1 MAQQEGPVSGG
12 PTSPPPLRQVPVTHA
27 AQQNTDAARAVATLP
42 ATFPQTLAASCGGT
56 PATARGG
63 CNGVRWGGGRIW
75 LGRLLGFMLLISFL
89 AALCILNTHP

>member
-12 PTSPPPLRQVPVTHA
+12 PTSPRHS
-27 AQQNTDAARAVATLP
+27 ARSLSRTPHSRTRTPHATLP
-42 ATFPQTLAASCGGT
+42 ATFPQTLAASGGGT
-56 PATARGG
+56 PARARGG